1 MRKSTFMARTG
12 HIRKSLKIKIKK
24 PKKRSFK
31 KSTLEE
37 KKILNSLSPD
47 NNLGLGFY
55 SYEELI
61 GTKSLGTSN
70 KSITKSVDQDQSDQ

>member
-1 MRKSTFMARTG
+1 MARTG
-12 HIRKSLKIKIKK
+12 RIRGSMKIKK
-24 PKKRSFK
+24 PGKSKRRIK

-61 GTKSLGTSN
+61 GTKPLGTSN
-70 KSITKSVDQDQSDQ
+70 RLINKSVDQVD

>member
-1 MRKSTFMARTG
+1 MARTG
-12 HIRKSLKIKIKK
+12 RIRKSLKIKIKK
-24 PKKRSFK
+24 PKRKIR
-31 KSTLEE
+31 KSTPEE

-61 GTKSLGTSN
+61 GTKPLGTSN
-70 KSITKSVDQDQSDQ
+70 KSITKSVDQNDQND

>member
-1 MRKSTFMARTG
+1 MARTG
-12 HIRKSLKIKIKK
+12 RIRGSMKIKK

-31 KSTLEE
+31 KSTSEE

-70 KSITKSVDQDQSDQ
+70 KSITKSVDQSD